1 MNQISTSDTTTEAFI
16 PGDAQNE
23 VLAPTVE
30 ESTAPA
36 PVVASEPQPEPEP
49 ESVPA
54 PVPEAEPKAE
64 PEAELEPVQQTSVA
78 PSAPRSES
86 DPMGSLE
93 RQLEKDNEDMTGS

>member
-54 PVPEAEPKAE
+54 PVPEAEP
-64 PEAELEPVQQTSVA
+64 EPVQQTSVA

-93 RQLEKDNEDMTGS
+93 RQLEKDNEDMSGS